1 MVAETPRRPKHNCR
15 SVDRRINF
23 SDAVVA
29 AAVIVLALP
38 LVDIPGLAGIL
49 RLL

>member
-1 MVAETPRRPKHNCR
+1 MVAETPRRPKHNGR